1 MSELVRYIRRL
12 VDIPSVS
19 GDEGQLAREL
29 ERDLSSRGFEVELQK
44 VAPERFNVYARD
56 PAARPKII
64 FCTHLD
70 TVPPFFASSE
80 DETYVYGRGS
90 CDAKG
95 ILAAMVFAVSRL
107 RKKGTGEVGLLFVVG
122 EEVDSAGALAA
133 NALEVDTSYVVVGE
147 PTENRMA
154 SGHKG
159 GFKFRLTVEGKACH
173 SAYPHLGDSAIDR
186 LIDVL
191 LEIRRADWGHSDRL
205 GEATVNVGTISG
217 GLAAN
222 VLAPEAGAD
231 VFVRVVGRVSEV
243 QAKLDAIL
251 RGHAGVRYEVVS
263 GGDAVTCETR
273 PGFEVAPVAF
283 GTDIPSLEAFGK
295 PFLIGPG
302 SIHDAHTSKER
313 IGKKEAEEAVEYYQR
328 LALELLSETAQ

>member
-1 MSELVRYIRRL
+1 MSELVRYIRQL

-19 GDEGQLAREL
+19 GDEGQLARKL
-29 ERDLSSRGFEVELQK
+29 ERDLSARGFEVELQE

-56 PAARPKII
+56 PAVPPKII
-64 FCTHLD
+64 FCTHMD

-80 DETYVYGRGS
+80 DEEYIYGRGS

-95 ILAAMVFAVSRL
+95 ILAAMVFAVSRM
-107 RKKGTGEVGLLFVVG
+107 RQEGRGEVGLLFVVG
-122 EEVDSAGALAA
+122 EEVDSAGARAA
-133 NALEVDTSYVVVGE
+133 NALPVETSYVVVGE

-186 LIDVL
+186 LIDLL
-191 LEIRRADWGHSDRL
+191 LEIRRADWGRSDRL

-231 VFVRVVGRVSEV
+231 VFVRVVGRASEV
-243 QAKLDAIL
+243 QAKLDTIL
-251 RGHAGVRYEVVS
+251 RGHRGARYEVVS
-263 GGDAVTCETR
+263 SSDAVTCETR
-273 PGFEVAPVAF
+273 PGFDVAPVAF

-295 PFLIGPG
+295 PLLLGPG

-313 IGKKEAEEAVEYYQR
+313 IGKEEAEDAVEYYQR